1 MVLIG
6 VFVLLNII
14 LIIRATFAKIQ
25 RKKHLKRVIKI
36 KQERYKRNGLM
47 VLSSEIKMKI
57 AQQRNA
63 KLEVKKEF
71 NFDVFYERGEPFGA
85 NVL

>member
-1 MVLIG
+1 
-6 VFVLLNII
+6 
-14 LIIRATFAKIQ
+14 
-25 RKKHLKRVIKI
+25 
-36 KQERYKRNGLM
+36 
-47 VLSSEIKMKI
+47 MKI
-57 AQQRNA
+57 AQQRKA